1 MGQDTVAM
9 VMEFFEKHQAKMA
22 VLDDRLLAVRE
33 EKKKVEERIKVLQAN
48 ANRINPD
55 RKVVSKETVRYE
67 YFYVHNNYEHTYT
80 IATTQ
85 SCIHHKVCITIT
97 VVHGDSPSMI
107 TVHDHLHLH
116 K

>member
-1 MGQDTVAM
+1 M

-55 RKVVSKETVRYE
+55 RKVVSKETVRY
-67 YFYVHNNYEHTYT
+67 V
-80 IATTQ
+80 I
-85 SCIHHKVCITIT
+85 
-97 VVHGDSPSMI
+97 
-107 TVHDHLHLH
+107 
-116 K
+116 